1 VPQDIFVTKFDASAI
16 IEIVEKGIFL
26 KDNEYTHDTISR
38 TLKGL
43 KDTNLDVLVLSS
55 THLSFVRSNIISM
68 YPSIKVIDPALNTVK
83 EIRQFLKTN
92 NNLRKSGQGR
102 ISIIVN
108 GDKNEF
114 QELLKE
120 MGFPGPVER
129 YEK

>member
-1 VPQDIFVTKFDASAI
+1 MPQDIFVSKFDASAI

-38 TLKGL
+38 TLEGL

-68 YPSIKVIDPALNTVK
+68 YPSIKVIDPALNAVK

-114 QELLKE
+114 QELLRE
-120 MGFPGPVER
+120 MGLPGSVEG

>member
-26 KDNEYTHDTISR
+26 KDDEYTHDTISR

-92 NNLRKSGQGR
+92 NDLRKSGQGR